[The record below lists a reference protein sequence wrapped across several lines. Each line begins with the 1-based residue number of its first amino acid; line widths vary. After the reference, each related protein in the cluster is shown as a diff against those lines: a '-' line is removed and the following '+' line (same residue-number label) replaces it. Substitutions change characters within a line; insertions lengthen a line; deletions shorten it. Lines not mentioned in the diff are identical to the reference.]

1 MSAIRKIEEKH
12 GYKIKYGIASFEL
25 YEASGCS
32 EDWGKAVAK
41 INHTYVIEL
50 KPEQAD
56 LPETGFEYPENKI
69 ESAASEMY
77 DGFVEYMKSFLSNK
91 FDLSIVNQCKDKF
104 NQILKQIQNG
114 NEYETEENYS
124 ID

>member
-1 MSAIRKIEEKH
+1 MTAIRKIDEKH
-12 GYKIKYGIASFEL
+12 GYKIKFGVASFEL

-69 ESAASEMY
+69 ESAALEMY
-77 DGFVEYMKSFLSNK
+77 DGLVEYMKSFLTNK
-91 FDLSIVNQCKDKF
+91 FDLSIVNECKIKL
-104 NQILKQIQNG
+104 NQIIKQIQNG
-114 NEYETEENYS
+114 DEYEIEDGNS